1 MSIFAYAN
9 FAYANTIDSLQAFG
23 DWKSAISSAFKVT
36 PLHAAECK
44 LKHGHTAN
52 PHQFLVLMRKDSPI
66 HAYPQSSQKSCHSTL
81 VETFHKYTLFSPH
94 L

>member
-1 MSIFAYAN
+1 MPQQVNQVFQIKQKDWLSI

-36 PLHAAECK
+36 PLHAAEYK

-52 PHQFLVLMRKDSPI
+52 PTPANQFLALMWKDFSI
-66 HAYPQSSQKSCHSTL
+66 HAYPQSS
-81 VETFHKYTLFSPH
+81 
-94 L
+94 